1 MKLPDRELL
10 VHHTG
15 EGWRCPICFQAATV
29 FYGITPRRSCWRC
42 AYSRRREA

>member
-15 EGWRCPICFQAATV
+15 EGWRCPSCFHAATT
-29 FYGITPRRSCWRC
+29 FYGIAPHRRCRRCWTE
-42 AYSRRREA
+42 RRP